1 LNHVTRRHTGT
12 VEMPFFTT
20 AVLVPLVARLGPS
33 SNAILEHQN
42 VTYVNTFG
50 FYSCTFRFLLH

>member
-1 LNHVTRRHTGT
+1 
-12 VEMPFFTT
+12 MPFFTT